1 VGGRA
6 DFPGPYGLIDDEI
19 YDPSADH

>member
-6 DFPGPYGLIDDEI
+6 DNSGPYGLIDHEI
-19 YDPSADH
+19 YDPSADN